1 MKKLLFLM
9 VVAGILIGVVYWL
22 KNEQA
27 QKAPNLVGRKILAP
41 FNVADVARVEIGG
54 AKSLALASG
63 EKGWTVDALHGY
75 PADAAKIRDALLK
88 LKDLK
93 AGQPASGISNA
104 APTVVVLKDAGGKEL
119 AKLTMGEQHRSAPRG
134 EMAQFGGGG
143 YPDGRYVA
151 LDGSTVIVND
161 ALNEFDGDP
170 KKWVNTKIGE
180 ITASDVT
187 SVTYAKGK
195 ETVKLTRANGT
206 WSLEGLG
213 PKEELDSSKTYSL
226 DSALSYLNFSDVV
239 DPKKWVDTKIGG
251 ITASDV
257 TAVTYTKGKESV
269 KLTRKNGTWNL
280 EGLGPKEELDT
291 SKTYSLDSA
300 LSYLNFSDVVDP
312 KKTEAELGFATGAVY
327 TATLKNGITYTAKV
341 GNKIGSDSAFKV
353 SAAFKAVGTNAT
365 ENAACEKTVKDFNDN
380 VGKWTYTISS
390 YSAASMSKTR
400 KDLVKAKEEPKK
412 EEAKPAPAP
421 APKPAAKP
429 APAPAAKPAPAP
441 AAKPAP
447 APTAKPA
454 AKPAP
459 APAAKPAPA
468 PAPKK

>member
-1 MKKLLFLM
+1 MKKLL
-9 VVAGILIGVVYWL
+9 ILVIAAAALLGAAYLL
-22 KNEQA
+22 KGRS
-27 QKAPNLVGRKILAP
+27 QKTPNLVGRKILAP

-54 AKSLALASG
+54 AKSLALAAG

-104 APTVVVLKDAGGKEL
+104 APTTVVLKDAGGKEL

-151 LDGSTVIVND
+151 LDGTTVVVND

-187 SVTYAKGK
+187 AVTYAKGK
-195 ETVKLTRANGT
+195 ETVKLAR
-206 WSLEGLG
+206 
-213 PKEELDSSKTYSL
+213 KD
-226 DSALSYLNFSDVV
+226 
-239 DPKKWVDTKIGG
+239 
-251 ITASDV
+251 
-257 TAVTYTKGKESV
+257 GK
-269 KLTRKNGTWNL
+269 WNL
-280 EGLGPKEELDT
+280 EGLGPKEELDS

-353 SAAFKAVGTNAT
+353 SAVFKPVGTNAT
-365 ENAACEKTVKDFNDN
+365 ENAARAKTAKDFNDQA
-380 VGKWTYTISS
+380 GKWTYTISS
-390 YSAASMSKTR
+390 YSAESMSKTR

-412 EEAKPAPAP
+412 EEAKPAEKKPEAKPAAKP
-421 APKPAAKP
+421 AETKKPEAKATPAAKPAEAKKPEPKKVETKPVEKKVESKPAAKP
-429 APAPAAKPAPAP
+429 APAPAAKQAPAP
-441 AAKPAP
+441 AAKPA
-447 APTAKPA
+447 AKPA
-454 AKPAP
+454 K
-459 APAAKPAPA
+459 
-468 PAPKK
+468 

>member
-1 MKKLLFLM
+1 MKKLLILVIAAAALLGAAFL
-9 VVAGILIGVVYWL
+9 L
-22 KNEQA
+22 KGRS
-27 QKAPNLVGRKILAP
+27 QKTPNLVGRKILP
-41 FNVADVARVEIGG
+41 TFKIADVSRVEIAGG
-54 AKSLALASG
+54 KSLALAAG

-104 APTVVVLKDAGGKEL
+104 APTTVVLKDAGGKEL

-143 YPDGRYVA
+143 YPDGRYVT
-151 LDGSTVIVND
+151 LDGTTVVVND

-187 SVTYAKGK
+187 AVTYAKGK
-195 ETVKLTRANGT
+195 ETVKLARKDGKWN
-206 WSLEGLG
+206 LEGLG

-226 DSALSYLNFSDVV
+226 DSALSYLDFA
-239 DPKKWVDTKIGG
+239 G
-251 ITASDV
+251 
-257 TAVTYTKGKESV
+257 
-269 KLTRKNGTWNL
+269 
-280 EGLGPKEELDT
+280 
-291 SKTYSLDSA
+291 
-300 LSYLNFSDVVDP
+300 VVDP

-327 TATLKNGITYTAKV
+327 TATLKNGITYTAKI
-341 GNKIGSDSAFKV
+341 GNKVGSDSAFKV
-353 SAAFKAVGTNAT
+353 SAAFKPVGTNAT

-390 YSAASMSKTR
+390 YSAESMSKTR

-412 EEAKPAPAP
+412 EEAKKEDPKPAEKKPAPVAKPAEAKKPEAKPAPVAKPAEAKKPEAKPAPVAKPAEAKKPEPKKVETKP
-421 APKPAAKP
+421 APKPEAKP
-429 APAPAAKPAPAP
+429 AP
-441 AAKPAP
+441 
-447 APTAKPA
+447 
-454 AKPAP
+454 
-459 APAAKPAPA
+459 
-468 PAPKK
+468 KK

>member
-1 MKKLLFLM
+1 MKKLFFL
-9 VVAGILIGVVYWL
+9 VIVAAALVGAAFLL
-22 KNEQA
+22 KGRS
-27 QKAPNLVGRKILAP
+27 QKTPNLVGRKILPA
-41 FNVADVARVEIGG
+41 FNVSDVARMEIGG
-54 AKSLALASG
+54 TKPITLSSAEG
-63 EKGWTVDALHGY
+63 TGWTVDALHGY
-75 PADAAKIRDALLK
+75 PADANKIKETLFK
-88 LKDLK
+88 LKELK

-104 APTVVVLKDAGGKEL
+104 APTTVVLKDAGGKEL

-143 YPDGRYVA
+143 YPDGRYVT
-151 LDGSTVIVND
+151 LEGTTVVVND
-161 ALNEFDGDP
+161 ALSEFDG
-170 KKWVNTKIGE
+170 
-180 ITASDVT
+180 
-187 SVTYAKGK
+187 
-195 ETVKLTRANGT
+195 
-206 WSLEGLG
+206 
-213 PKEELDSSKTYSL
+213 
-226 DSALSYLNFSDVV
+226 

-257 TAVTYTKGKESV
+257 TAVTYTKDKESV

-341 GNKIGSDSAFKV
+341 GNKIGSDNAFKV

-390 YSAASMSKTR
+390 YSAESMSKTR

-447 APTAKPA
+447 APAAKPAPAPTAKPAAKPAPAPAAKPAPAPTAKPA

>member
-1 MKKLLFLM
+1 MKKLL
-9 VVAGILIGVVYWL
+9 ILVIAAAALLGAAYLL
-22 KNEQA
+22 KGRS
-27 QKAPNLVGRKILAP
+27 QKTPNLVGRKILAP

-54 AKSLALASG
+54 AKSLALAAG

-239 DPKKWVDTKIGG
+239 DPKKPET
-251 ITASDV
+251 
-257 TAVTYTKGKESV
+257 
-269 KLTRKNGTWNL
+269 
-280 EGLGPKEELDT
+280 
-291 SKTYSLDSA
+291 
-300 LSYLNFSDVVDP
+300 
-312 KKTEAELGFATGAVY
+312 ELGFATGAVY

-353 SAAFKAVGTNAT
+353 SAAFKPVGTNAT

-390 YSAASMSKTR
+390 YSAESMSKTR

-412 EEAKPAPAP
+412 EEAKPAETKKSEPKKAETKP
-421 APKPAAKP
+421 VEKKAESKPAAKP
-429 APAPAAKPAPAP
+429 APAPATKPAPAP
-441 AAKPAP
+441 ATKPAP
-447 APTAKPA
+447 VPA
-454 AKPAP
+454 AK
-459 APAAKPAPA
+459 K
-468 PAPKK
+468 

>member
-1 MKKLLFLM
+1 MKKLLIL
-9 VVAGILIGVVYWL
+9 VIAAGALLGAALWL
-22 KNEQA
+22 KDGRS
-27 QKAPNLVGRKILAP
+27 QKTPNLVGRKILPA
-41 FNVADVARVEIGG
+41 FNVSDVARVEIKG

-63 EKGWTVDALHGY
+63 EAGWTVDALHGY
-75 PADAAKIRDALLK
+75 PADGKKIIDELLK
-88 LKDLK
+88 LKELK
-93 AGQPASGISNA
+93 AGQPAAGISNA
-104 APTVVVLKDAGGKEL
+104 APTTVVLKDSAGKEL
-119 AKLTMGEQHRSAPRG
+119 AKLEMGEQHRSAPRG
-134 EMAQFGGGG
+134 EMAQFGGGN

-151 LDGSTVIVND
+151 LDGKTVVVND
-161 ALNEFDGDP
+161 TLDAFDG
-170 KKWVNTKIGE
+170 
-180 ITASDVT
+180 
-187 SVTYAKGK
+187 
-195 ETVKLTRANGT
+195 
-206 WSLEGLG
+206 
-213 PKEELDSSKTYSL
+213 
-226 DSALSYLNFSDVV
+226 

-257 TAVTYTKGKESV
+257 TTVAYAKGKETV
-269 KLTRKNGTWNL
+269 KLTRKNGTWTL

-312 KKTEAELGFATGAVY
+312 KKTEAELGFTTGAVY
-327 TATLKNGITYTAKV
+327 TATLKNGITYTAKI
-341 GNKIGSDSAFKV
+341 GNKIGSDNALKV
-353 SAAFKAVGTNAT
+353 SAAFKPVGTNAT

-390 YSAASMSKTR
+390 YSAESMSKTR

-412 EEAKPAPAP
+412 EEAKPALATAPKPAAKP

-429 APAPAAKPAPAP
+429 APAPAAKPAATPAPKPAAKPAPAPVQKP

-459 APAAKPAPA
+459 APA
-468 PAPKK
+468 PKK

>member
-1 MKKLLFLM
+1 MKKLL
-9 VVAGILIGVVYWL
+9 ILVIAAAALLGAAYLL
-22 KNEQA
+22 KGRS
-27 QKAPNLVGRKILAP
+27 QKTPNLVGRKILAP

-54 AKSLALASG
+54 AKSLALAAG

-151 LDGSTVIVND
+151 LDGSTVVVND

-239 DPKKWVDTKIGG
+239 DPKKPET
-251 ITASDV
+251 
-257 TAVTYTKGKESV
+257 
-269 KLTRKNGTWNL
+269 
-280 EGLGPKEELDT
+280 
-291 SKTYSLDSA
+291 
-300 LSYLNFSDVVDP
+300 
-312 KKTEAELGFATGAVY
+312 ELGFATGAVY

-353 SAAFKAVGTNAT
+353 SAAFKPVGTNAT

-390 YSAASMSKTR
+390 YSAESMSKTR

-412 EEAKPAPAP
+412 EEAKPAETKKSEPKKAETKP
-421 APKPAAKP
+421 VEKKAESKPAAKP
-429 APAPAAKPAPAP
+429 APAPATKPAPVP
-441 AAKPAP
+441 AAK
-447 APTAKPA
+447 K
-454 AKPAP
+454 
-459 APAAKPAPA
+459 
-468 PAPKK
+468 